1 MQLFMGHTVPCL
13 HFIERENIFSSCVSS
28 TQFFFKTWFM
38 SFYLSSPPLFFPK
51 TCFVFPI
58 FMGGEIFFNL
68 CGSQGSCCSS
78 QRELFLFSLTL
89 LRMFSIYHLI
99 RQSLS
104 IHDKRGEIQ
113 MKCENMCESCLFC
126 LGGDTLIVYDS
137 GKYKYVWQIQV
148 CFDVSNLGG
157 ELVCIF
163 VVFLFLF
170 STHAFMRF
178 VQCFKKYTG

>member
-1 MQLFMGHTVPCL
+1 
-13 HFIERENIFSSCVSS
+13 
-28 TQFFFKTWFM
+28 
-38 SFYLSSPPLFFPK
+38 
-51 TCFVFPI
+51 
-58 FMGGEIFFNL
+58 
-68 CGSQGSCCSS
+68 
-78 QRELFLFSLTL
+78 
-89 LRMFSIYHLI
+89 
-99 RQSLS
+99 
-104 IHDKRGEIQ
+104 

-157 ELVCIF
+157 VLVCIF

-178 VQCFKKYTG
+178 V